1 MSPLTAVQKCFH
13 RKLYFLRAAHLNQR
27 VVVVAGDKVLT
38 GILYLIVLNL
48 YSLQVLEYDGSTWSE
63 KKERMQIPGY
73 AHAIVAANLPALC
86 SAMGNLNLILK
97 NRQEN

>member
-1 MSPLTAVQKCFH
+1 M
-13 RKLYFLRAAHLNQR
+13 YGLRAAHLNQR
-27 VVVVAGDKVLT
+27 VVVAGGYGDGSYRDEVLC

-73 AHAIVAANLPALC
+73 AHAIVEANLPDLC
-86 SAMGNLNLILK
+86 SAKGNLNLILK